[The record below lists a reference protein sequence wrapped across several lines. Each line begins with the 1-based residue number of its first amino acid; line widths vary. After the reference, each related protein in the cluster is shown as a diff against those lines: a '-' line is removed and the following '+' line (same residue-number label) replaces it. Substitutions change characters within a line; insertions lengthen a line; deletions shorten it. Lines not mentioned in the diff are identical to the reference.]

1 MLPCCHHPSYG
12 PLPPIYPP
20 SPISFSPPKLSCI
33 MFAGVASDDVAGGKV
48 VRRWVGEHSASSK
61 SLSLPWFSQ
70 GAQRWQWWPCSSSG
84 GVRKEHSCWSAGD
97 LMSEFE
103 TTWHNF
109 DVKTVR
115 ILRHYVWKKGQFTH
129 FSMDF
134 DKKNCRI
141 CRDCST
147 W

>member
-1 MLPCCHHPSYG
+1 LLGLLVMMWQVERWWEGGWVSIRHPWS
-12 PLPPIYPP
+12 
-20 SPISFSPPKLSCI
+20 
-33 MFAGVASDDVAGGKV
+33 
-48 VRRWVGEHSASSK
+48 RWACPG
-61 SLSLPWFSQ
+61 FSQ
-70 GAQRWQWWPCSSSG
+70 GAQRQQWWLRSSGG
-84 GVRKEHSCWSAGD
+84 GVRKEHSRWSAGD

-115 ILRHYVWKKGQFTH
+115 ILRQHVWKKGQFTH
-129 FSMDF
+129 FSTDF